1 MATTRPKERLYIYSK
16 EYPKITDSF
25 LSSGKLNS
33 LLYHYGLNNT
43 LVMGDSSQKHSIKHK
58 PSLEVFLK
66 CSLRKKIDWKRK
78 ISLNKSSEKSWGV
91 DPQNSEKDFGK
102 LFHLALSKV
111 KYKEDIDKICLDL
124 YLKGI
129 CSNDNRVKLIDAS
142 KKLLSDSRIQVFFDD
157 KWEVKNE
164 REILTPDGETYIPD
178 RLLISNEK
186 TIILDY
192 KTGNPKKQYTDQI
205 IQYSNILLQM
215 GYLNVEKYL
224 IYTNTEKLVYK
235 I

>member
-1 MATTRPKERLYIYSK
+1 M
-16 EYPKITDSF
+16 
-25 LSSGKLNS
+25 
-33 LLYHYGLNNT
+33 
-43 LVMGDSSQKHSIKHK
+43 
-58 PSLEVFLK
+58 
-66 CSLRKKIDWKRK
+66 
-78 ISLNKSSEKSWGV
+78 
-91 DPQNSEKDFGK
+91 
-102 LFHLALSKV
+102 
-111 KYKEDIDKICLDL
+111 
-124 YLKGI
+124 
-129 CSNDNRVKLIDAS
+129 
-142 KKLLSDSRIQVFFDD
+142 
-157 KWEVKNE
+157 KNE